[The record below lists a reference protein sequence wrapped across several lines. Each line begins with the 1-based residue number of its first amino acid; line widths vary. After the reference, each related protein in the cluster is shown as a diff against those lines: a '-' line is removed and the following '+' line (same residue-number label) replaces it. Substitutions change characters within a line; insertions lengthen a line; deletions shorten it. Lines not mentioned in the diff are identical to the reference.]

1 MAKIA
6 VILLYI
12 SLALL
17 IIYGL
22 DTFVAS
28 LKQPQLDGS
37 PGTGFLPMN
46 EAARGAIF
54 GAGAVILSIIGFVIG
69 RKEPS
74 KAISILLLVNG
85 FLIILGMIMVMAMNI
100 VTPSEQSTRT
110 IGSTMLLGGLLIG
123 LGIAKMIV
131 DKRKMQISKS

>member
-74 KAISILLLVNG
+74 KVISILLLVNG

>member
-17 IIYGL
+17 IVYGL
-22 DTFVAS
+22 DTLVAS

-131 DKRKMQISKS
+131 DKRKMQIPKS

>member
-22 DTFVAS
+22 DTLVAS

-85 FLIILGMIMVMAMNI
+85 FLIIMGMIMVMAMNI

>member
-22 DTFVAS
+22 DTLVAS

-100 VTPSEQSTRT
+100 VTPSEESTRT

>member
-74 KAISILLLVNG
+74 KAISILLLLNG

>member
-17 IIYGL
+17 IVYGL
-22 DTFVAS
+22 DTLVAS

-37 PGTGFLPMN
+37 PETGFLPMN

-54 GAGAVILSIIGFVIG
+54 GGGAVILSIIGFVLG

-85 FLIILGMIMVMAMNI
+85 FLIILGMVIVISMNI
-100 VTPSEQSTRT
+100 VTANEES
-110 IGSTMLLGGLLIG
+110 
-123 LGIAKMIV
+123 A
-131 DKRKMQISKS
+131 

>member
-6 VILLYI
+6 VLLLYI

-22 DTFVAS
+22 DTLVAS

-85 FLIILGMIMVMAMNI
+85 FLIILGLIMVVAMNT
-100 VTPSEQSTRT
+100 VTITEESIRI
-110 IGSTMLLGGLLIG
+110 IGPTMLLGGLLMG
-123 LGIAKMIV
+123 LGIAKIIV

>member
-28 LKQPQLDGS
+28 LKQPQLDGT

>member
-100 VTPSEQSTRT
+100 VTPSEESTRT

>member
-85 FLIILGMIMVMAMNI
+85 FLIIMGMIMVMAMNI

>member
-85 FLIILGMIMVMAMNI
+85 FIIILGMVIVISMNI
-100 VTPSEQSTRT
+100 VTSNEESART
-110 IGSTMLLGGLLIG
+110 VGSTMLLGGLLIG

-131 DKRKMQISKS
+131 DKRKIQTSKS

>member
-6 VILLYI
+6 LILLSI

-17 IIYGL
+17 VIYGF
-22 DTFVAS
+22 DTLVAS
-28 LKQPQLDGS
+28 WKEPQLQGS

-54 GAGAVILSIIGFVIG
+54 GGGAVILSIIGFVIG

-74 KAISILLLVNG
+74 KMVSILLLVNG
-85 FLIILGMIMVMAMNI
+85 FLIIAGMIIVIVMNI
-100 VTPSEQSTRT
+100 VTPNEESTRT
-110 IGSTMLLGGLLIG
+110 VGSTMLLGGLLIG
-123 LGIAKMIV
+123 LGIAKIIV
-131 DKRKMQISKS
+131 DNRKMQVSNK

>member
-1 MAKIA
+1 MVKIA
-6 VILLYI
+6 VILLSI

-17 IIYGL
+17 IIYGV
-22 DTFVAS
+22 DTLVAS
-28 LKQPQLDGS
+28 WKEPQLDGS

-54 GAGAVILSIIGFVIG
+54 GGGAVILSIIGFVLG

-85 FLIILGMIMVMAMNI
+85 FLIILGMVIVISMNI
-100 VTPSEQSTRT
+100 VTANEESART
-110 IGSTMLLGGLLIG
+110 VGSTLLLGGLLVG

-131 DKRKMQISKS
+131 DKRKMQITKS

>member
-131 DKRKMQISKS
+131 DKRKMRISKS

>member
-22 DTFVAS
+22 DTLVAS

>member
-85 FLIILGMIMVMAMNI
+85 FLIIMGMIMVMAMNI

-123 LGIAKMIV
+123 LGIAKIIV

>member
-28 LKQPQLDGS
+28 LKKPQLDGS

>member
-74 KAISILLLVNG
+74 KAISILLLLNG

-131 DKRKMQISKS
+131 DKRKLQISKS